1 MNPWPAFEKDETPM
15 PYQATEQEIS
25 WLLPQS
31 LASLAGELA
40 GDMRGSHEHDKH
52 PATLRLFMWVRSVS
66 GFDRPR

>member
-1 MNPWPAFEKDETPM
+1 MNPWPAFEKEETPM

-40 GDMRGSHEHDKH
+40 ASHEPIHT

-66 GFDRPR
+66 AFKRSP

>member
-1 MNPWPAFEKDETPM
+1 MNPWPAFENDETPV

-40 GDMRGSHEHDKH
+40 ANHEPIDN
-52 PATLRLFMWVRSVS
+52 PATLRLFVWVRSVS

>member
-40 GDMRGSHEHDKH
+40 AGHEPIDT
-52 PATLRLFMWVRSVS
+52 PATLRLLMWVRSIPAFKRS
-66 GFDRPR
+66 H